1 MRVLI
6 TGAMGNLGGFAVPE
20 LLARGVCVRSFD
32 VPSKP
37 NLGQARRYGTSVE
50 FFWGDVRNAAQVER
64 ATQEVDV
71 VVHLAGIIPPLAHE
85 RPDLAEAV
93 NVGGTR
99 HVYDAALAQSVPPKV
114 LLASSFDVFGPTTH
128 LEPPRIVS
136 DPLVASDNYSEH
148 KIQAERALQATSL
161 TWAVY
166 RLADMP
172 VLGPRTPHPMMF
184 DIPLN
189 TRMEVL
195 HPSDAAVAIAEGIVS
210 GAIWNEVWLIGGAPA
225 CQVTYEQYLT
235 KLLGAMGLPMLPAAA
250 FGTRPYC
257 TDWLDTRA
265 SQELLHYQQH
275 TFDAIVAEI
284 SKNAGL
290 LRYLAAAV
298 APLAG
303 RRLLRMS
310 SYYRAG

>member
-128 LEPPRIVS
+128 LEAAPHSFGSPGRQRQLFRAQNPGGKS
-136 DPLVASDNYSEH
+136 ASGNE
-148 KIQAERALQATSL
+148 
-161 TWAVY
+161 
-166 RLADMP
+166 
-172 VLGPRTPHPMMF
+172 F
-184 DIPLN
+184 DVGCLP
-189 TRMEVL
+189 
-195 HPSDAAVAIAEGIVS
+195 
-210 GAIWNEVWLIGGAPA
+210 IG
-225 CQVTYEQYLT
+225 
-235 KLLGAMGLPMLPAAA
+235 
-250 FGTRPYC
+250 
-257 TDWLDTRA
+257 
-265 SQELLHYQQH
+265 
-275 TFDAIVAEI
+275 
-284 SKNAGL
+284 
-290 LRYLAAAV
+290 
-298 APLAG
+298 
-303 RRLLRMS
+303 
-310 SYYRAG
+310 